1 MFQFY
6 QGRISSEYPY
16 PTDSTHVFV
25 NNCGMS
31 LVQKDYY
38 EENRNNGRGDFQL
51 LYVVEGEPVYTIN
64 GQSLQAT
71 AGTLILYKPYESQ
84 KYIYSTE
91 KSIRIYWIHFF
102 GTEFEQVLTKLPL
115 FQTGTMYIGVSNEI
129 IKTFE
134 KIIRYM
140 QSNISY
146 YNLMCCGFF
155 FQILAQIENLIRIN
169 DIQNPVICK
178 SVEKV
183 ISLINTNCA
192 VEYSVSELASICN
205 LSDSYFFR
213 SFKKFTGKSPRNY
226 RLAVQISQAKHYLSS
241 TNLPIN
247 TIAQNIGFSDPL
259 YFSRIFK
266 KHTGLSPRNYRQ
278 QKHD

>member
-1 MFQFY
+1 
-6 QGRISSEYPY
+6 
-16 PTDSTHVFV
+16 
-25 NNCGMS
+25 MS

-213 SFKKFTGKSPRNY
+213 SGE
-226 RLAVQISQAKHYLSS
+226 
-241 TNLPIN
+241 
-247 TIAQNIGFSDPL
+247 L
-259 YFSRIFK
+259 Y
-266 KHTGLSPRNYRQ
+266 Y
-278 QKHD
+278 

>member
-1 MFQFY
+1 MGIGVFFCLLSIAMLEFI
-6 QGRISSEYPY
+6 RIFK
-16 PTDSTHVFV
+16 TDQAIKMLYL
-25 NNCGMS
+25 C
-31 LVQKDYY
+31 
-38 EENRNNGRGDFQL
+38 L
-51 LYVVEGEPVYTIN
+51 LYT
-64 GQSLQAT
+64 S
-71 AGTLILYKPYESQ
+71 YESQ

-183 ISLINTNCA
+183 ISLI
-192 VEYSVSELASICN
+192 
-205 LSDSYFFR
+205 LS
-213 SFKKFTGKSPRNY
+213 
-226 RLAVQISQAKHYLSS
+226 LIH
-241 TNLPIN
+241 I
-247 TIAQNIGFSDPL
+247 
-259 YFSRIFK
+259 
-266 KHTGLSPRNYRQ
+266 
-278 QKHD
+278 